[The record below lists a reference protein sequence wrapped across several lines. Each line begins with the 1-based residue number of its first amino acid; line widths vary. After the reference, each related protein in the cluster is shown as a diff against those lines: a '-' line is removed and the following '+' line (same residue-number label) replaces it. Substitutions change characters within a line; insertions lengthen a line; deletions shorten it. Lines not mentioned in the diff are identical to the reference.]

1 LNNKLLKDIETPN
14 TMNLILEDGS
24 IFKGKSFGNETESI
38 GEVVFNTS
46 MTGYQEMLT
55 DPSYS
60 GQIVIST
67 YPLIGNYGINKIDFE
82 SNKIQ
87 IAGFV
92 IKNLCLEPSHNSS
105 EFTLNEFLKSQSIP
119 GVYDVDTRALTKKI
133 RQKGVMSG
141 KISKVNSTD
150 KFFCELK
157 NSTPYNQTNFVYK
170 TSTDKNYNWESKS
183 TNTSQ
188 KNIQKL
194 KIVVMDFGLKY
205 NILRVLESKG
215 CEVIVVPANSTKEKI
230 LRLNPDGIVL
240 SPGPGDPSLL
250 NDIVN
255 VVKQLPPQLPILG
268 ICLGNQI
275 LAQVFGA
282 KTFKLKFGHRGSNH
296 PVKDMKSGMIN
307 ITSQNNGYSINAESL
322 PSELEITHIN
332 LNDGTIEGMRHKT
345 LPIMSIQFHSE
356 ASPGPKDNEY
366 IFDDFLNLIE
376 KK

>member
-1 LNNKLLKDIETPN
+1 LSKKNLKTNNTSNNI
-14 TMNLILEDGS
+14 NLILEDGS
-24 IFKGKSFGNETESI
+24 IFKGKAFGSIEDSI

-82 SNKIQ
+82 SKKIQ
-87 IAGFV
+87 VAGFV
-92 IKNLCLEPSHNSS
+92 IKNLCTEPSHNSS

-119 GVYDVDTRALTKKI
+119 GIYDVDTRALAKKI
-133 RQKGVMSG
+133 RQNGVMSG
-141 KISKVNSTD
+141 KISKETSSEIFLEQLQ
-150 KFFCELK
+150 K
-157 NSTPYNQTNFVYK
+157 STPYNQTNFVYK
-170 TSTDKNYNWESKS
+170 TSTEKKYTWPNITDQNL
-183 TNTSQ
+183 Q
-188 KNIQKL
+188 KF

-205 NILRVLESKG
+205 NILRILESKG
-215 CEVIVVPANSTKEKI
+215 CEVIVLPANTNKETI
-230 LRLNPDGIVL
+230 LNINPDGIVL

-250 NDIVN
+250 DDIVG
-255 VVKQLPPQLPILG
+255 VVKQLTPIFPIFG

-275 LAQVFGA
+275 LAHAFGA

-296 PVKDMKSGMIN
+296 PVKDLKSGTVN
-307 ITSQNNGYSINAESL
+307 ITSQNHGYSILPESL
-322 PSELEITHIN
+322 PNELEITHIN
-332 LNDGTIEGMRHKT
+332 LNDGTIEGIRHKT

-366 IFDDFLNLIE
+366 IFDNFLNLIE
-376 KK
+376 NMPND

>member
-1 LNNKLLKDIETPN
+1 MNNTISN
-14 TMNLILEDGS
+14 NINLILEDGS
-24 IFKGKSFGNETESI
+24 IFKGKAFGSTLESI

-82 SNKIQ
+82 SKKIQ
-87 IAGFV
+87 DAGFV
-92 IKNLCLEPSHNSS
+92 IKNLC
-105 EFTLNEFLKSQSIP
+105 TLNEFLQSQSIP
-119 GVYDVDTRALTKKI
+119 GIYDVDTRALAKKI

-141 KISKVNSTD
+141 KISKDSSTD
-150 KFFCELK
+150 NFFSELK
-157 NSTPYNQTNFVYK
+157 SSTPYNQTNFVYS
-170 TSTDKNYNWESKS
+170 TSTKKNYNWPSK
-183 TNTSQ
+183 TNKTQ
-188 KNIQKL
+188 QNP

-205 NILRVLESKG
+205 NILRILESKG
-215 CEVIVVPANSTKEKI
+215 CEVTVVPANSTIKKI
-230 LRLNPDGIVL
+230 LDLNPDGIVL

-250 NDIVN
+250 GDIVD
-255 VVKQLPPQLPILG
+255 VVKQLPPRLPIFG

-275 LAQVFGA
+275 LAHAFGA

-296 PVKDMKSGMIN
+296 PVKDLKSN
-307 ITSQNNGYSINAESL
+307 TVSITSQNHGYSIDPESL
-322 PSELEITHIN
+322 PTELEITHIN
-332 LNDGTIEGMRHKT
+332 LNDETIEGIRHKT

>member
-1 LNNKLLKDIETPN
+1 MNNTISN
-14 TMNLILEDGS
+14 NINLILEDGS
-24 IFKGKSFGNETESI
+24 IFKGKAFGSTLESI

-82 SNKIQ
+82 SKKIQ
-87 IAGFV
+87 VAGFV
-92 IKNLCLEPSHNSS
+92 IKNLCTEPSHNSS
-105 EFTLNEFLKSQSIP
+105 EFTLNEFLQSQSIP
-119 GVYDVDTRALTKKI
+119 GIYDVDTRALAKKI

-141 KISKVNSTD
+141 KISKDSSADN
-150 KFFCELK
+150 FFSELK
-157 NSTPYNQTNFVYK
+157 SSTPYNQTNFVYS
-170 TSTDKNYNWESKS
+170 TSTKKNYNWPSK
-183 TNTSQ
+183 TNKTQ
-188 KNIQKL
+188 QNP

-205 NILRVLESKG
+205 NILRILESKG
-215 CEVIVVPANSTKEKI
+215 CDVTVVPANSTIKKI
-230 LRLNPDGIVL
+230 LDLNPDGIVL

-250 NDIVN
+250 GDIVD
-255 VVKQLPPQLPILG
+255 VVKQLPPRLPIFG

-275 LAQVFGA
+275 LAHAFGA

-296 PVKDMKSGMIN
+296 PVKDLKSN
-307 ITSQNNGYSINAESL
+307 TVSITSQNHGYSIDPESL
-322 PSELEITHIN
+322 PTELEITHIN
-332 LNDGTIEGMRHKT
+332 LNDETIEGIRHKT

>member
-1 LNNKLLKDIETPN
+1 MKESNAILLFENGTKFHGQSIG
-14 TMNLILEDGS
+14 IDG
-24 IFKGKSFGNETESI
+24 IKS

-82 SNKIQ
+82 SKKIQ
-87 IAGFV
+87 VAGFV
-92 IKNLCLEPSHNSS
+92 IKNLCTEPSHNSS
-105 EFTLNEFLKSQSIP
+105 EFTLNEFLQSQSIP
-119 GVYDVDTRALTKKI
+119 GIYDVDTRALAKKI

-141 KISKVNSTD
+141 KISKDSSADN
-150 KFFCELK
+150 FFSELK
-157 NSTPYNQTNFVYK
+157 SSTPYNQTNFVYS
-170 TSTDKNYNWESKS
+170 TSTKKNYNWPSK
-183 TNTSQ
+183 TNKTQ
-188 KNIQKL
+188 QNP

-205 NILRVLESKG
+205 NILRILESKG
-215 CEVIVVPANSTKEKI
+215 CDVTVVPANSTIKKI
-230 LRLNPDGIVL
+230 LDLNPDGIVL

-250 NDIVN
+250 GDIVD
-255 VVKQLPPQLPILG
+255 VVKQLPSRLPIFG

-275 LAQVFGA
+275 LAHAFGA

-296 PVKDMKSGMIN
+296 PVKDLKSN
-307 ITSQNNGYSINAESL
+307 TVSITSQNHGYSIDPESL
-322 PSELEITHIN
+322 PTELEITHIN
-332 LNDGTIEGMRHKT
+332 LNDETIEGIRHKT